1 MFYLFIYL
9 CTYNN
14 NFAILIQYLAFS
26 CKVQLE
32 NSTLQYANT
41 LNCCLPTWPFMKSAL
56 TFFKCVVL
64 LCSEQHCENTWARW
78 YLVIYISSMTVGYFI
93 YFLSALHTLHWER
106 RERPQATGARR
117 LHTCLLQAPP
127 AASLQHLRS
136 GERKK
141 RGHVRGPLRRAN
153 VERSRN
159 SGGLLWLLTFIYL
172 FKMASVRGNLCL
184 AFTSGA
190 VSQLRVSLKGDT
202 TEVLMSFTWTMI

>member
-1 MFYLFIYL
+1 MPTPWIVVSQLDHSWSLHLHSLSVL
-9 CTYNN
+9 C
-14 NFAILIQYLAFS
+14 
-26 CKVQLE
+26 CCVV
-32 NSTLQYANT
+32 NSTAKTHGHGGIWSFISVAWQ
-41 LNCCLPTWPFMKSAL
+41 
-56 TFFKCVVL
+56 
-64 LCSEQHCENTWARW
+64 W
-78 YLVIYISSMTVGYFI
+78 YTYFI

-190 VSQLRVSLKGDT
+190 VSPLRVSLRGDT